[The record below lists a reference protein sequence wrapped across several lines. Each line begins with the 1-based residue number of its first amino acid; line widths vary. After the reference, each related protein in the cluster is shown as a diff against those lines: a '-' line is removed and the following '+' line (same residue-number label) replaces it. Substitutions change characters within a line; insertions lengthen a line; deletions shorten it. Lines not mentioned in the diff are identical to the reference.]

1 MTVHLLK
8 AKTRE
13 SSQPRKRVKYELASL
28 PNTGSAQS
36 IPNPFRDL
44 LNNNPPPSAA
54 ASNQVP
60 PPNIIGND
68 EEHKEEGLPTNREPG
83 DQTMYTDLTDQVK
96 RSKRNKSFNKPF

>member
-28 PNTGSAQS
+28 PNTDTALS

-44 LNNNPPPSAA
+44 INNNPTQSAA

-68 EEHKEEGLPTNREPG
+68 EEHKEEGLPANREPG

>member
-28 PNTGSAQS
+28 PNTDTAQS

-44 LNNNPPPSAA
+44 LNNNPTPSAA
-54 ASNQVP
+54 TSNQVP

-68 EEHKEEGLPTNREPG
+68 EEHKEENNPASKEPG
-83 DQTMYTDLTDQVK
+83 DQTMYMDMTE
-96 RSKRNKSFNKPF
+96 